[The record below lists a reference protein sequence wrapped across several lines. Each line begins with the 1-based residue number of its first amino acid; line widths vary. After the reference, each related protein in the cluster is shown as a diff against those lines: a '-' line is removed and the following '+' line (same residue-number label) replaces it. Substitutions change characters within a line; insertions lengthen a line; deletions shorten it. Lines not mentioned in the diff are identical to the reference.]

1 MWVSE
6 AGTGQAGHIYR
17 EKKRHPE
24 WPHHTH
30 VCVHAH
36 THAHR
41 ENDLKWTIFLDGI
54 QRQKEVRDKPFPS
67 GWFPLLSTRE
77 LPTTNL
83 LQFKEIPPHFSQG
96 PVLGHGSSIP
106 HGEFWTFF
114 CCCMYLIV
122 KVVRATATNQLW
134 VQRGSIFDYWIQRIS
149 GFFQLCVIHTSDF
162 HVFFVFIQ
170 VHNKNIW
177 IGRGHGQRSQ
187 TNNWDFP
194 QSWYE
199 SIN

>member
-1 MWVSE
+1 MK
-6 AGTGQAGHIYR
+6 QAPVKQGIYV
-17 EKKRHPE
+17 EKKNVILSGLTI
-24 WPHHTH
+24 HTCAYTH
-30 VCVHAH
+30 TRTHTEKMTWNGLYSWMEFKDRKRWETNPFHQDGSPSWVHGSYLPLISC
-36 THAHR
+36 
-41 ENDLKWTIFLDGI
+41 NSWKFLRI
-54 QRQKEVRDKPFPS
+54 SR
-67 GWFPLLSTRE
+67 
-77 LPTTNL
+77 N
-83 LQFKEIPPHFSQG
+83 G
-96 PVLGHGSSIP
+96 PVLGHGSSIQ

-149 GFFQLCVIHTSDF
+149 GFFQLCVIHTSDV